1 MSRPYDAAT
10 QALPT
15 AGRLSLFSLLA
26 RYVVQPLLALHRGRV
41 AQREL
46 MALDD
51 RQLADIGLQREEIE
65 LALTAP
71 HRIVSRRW
79 TTTDHSPANA
89 NERARNAA

>member
-1 MSRPYDAAT
+1 MSRLSDAAMP
-10 QALPT
+10 ALPV
-15 AGRLSLFSLLA
+15 AKRPALLSLLN
-26 RYVVQPLLALHRGRV
+26 RYVLQPLVALHRGRV

-51 RQLADIGLQREEIE
+51 RQLADIGLRRSEIA

-71 HRIVSRRW
+71 HRIAAQQSAAP
-79 TTTDHSPANA
+79 TGPANT

>member
-10 QALPT
+10 PALPV
-15 AGRLSLFSLLA
+15 AGPLSPLSLLN
-26 RYVVQPLLALHRGRV
+26 RYVLQPLLALHRGRV

-51 RQLADIGLQREEIE
+51 RQLADIGLHRSEIA

-71 HRIVSRRW
+71 HRVASRRSEISL
-79 TTTDHSPANA
+79 SPANTNQRA
-89 NERARNAA
+89 ARNAA